1 MREFVW
7 AIRSVSEIR
16 KNSGAVS
23 RISPQRTHVAN
34 SMDRIDSQ
42 VDDEVRGVPG
52 SDLQQNRSLVD
63 WVRQVSD
70 KLAV

>member
-16 KNSGAVS
+16 KNSGTAS
-23 RISPQRTHVAN
+23 RISPQGTHGCEP
-34 SMDRIDSQ
+34 MDRIDSQ

-52 SDLQQNRSLVD
+52 SDLQQNRSSLD
-63 WVRQVSD
+63 WMRQVSD

>member
-1 MREFVW
+1 VFPKFGRIQGQLLE
-7 AIRSVSEIR
+7 
-16 KNSGAVS
+16 S
-23 RISPQRTHVAN
+23 RPRGLTVAN

-42 VDDEVRGVPG
+42 FDDEVRGVPG
-52 SDLQQNRSLVD
+52 SDLQQNRSSVD